1 MSVVIVYKTPQG
13 NTQSWVC
20 DESKLDHILKIC
32 EAKELEILEL
42 DYLVGE
48 QA

>member
-13 NTQSWVC
+13 NTNSWVC
-20 DESKLDHILKIC
+20 QESNLDHILQIC
-32 EAKELEILEL
+32 EAKKLEILEI

-48 QA
+48 QV

>member
-1 MSVVIVYKTPQG
+1 
-13 NTQSWVC
+13 VC
-20 DESKLDHILKIC
+20 EENKLDHILKIC

-48 QA
+48 QI